1 MADLELLLVRHGR
14 SAHVHTGWVD
24 VDGVRQWMAAYDA
37 ASIMP
42 EHAPP
47 AELEAL
53 VRDAS
58 LVVASDLPR
67 TIASAERLAPE
78 REIVRTPLLREA
90 PMETPD
96 RPLPAFGGIRLPL
109 RAWGMLWSTRWI
121 ASWLWN
127 AEPPGIGP
135 AELERAE
142 QAAELLV
149 ARARESGGRIVAV
162 THATFRVV
170 LARALAGRG
179 WRGPDERPYHEW
191 SAWRYLPPP
200 LDVAVESTTGPG

>member
-1 MADLELLLVRHGR
+1 MPDPELLLVRHGR

-24 VDGVRQWMAAYDA
+24 VEGVRRWMAAYDA
-37 ASIMP
+37 AEIMP

-47 AELEAL
+47 PELEAL

-58 LVVASDLPR
+58 LVIASDLPR
-67 TIASAERLAPE
+67 TVASAVRLAPE

-90 PMETPD
+90 PMETAE
-96 RPLPAFGGIRLPL
+96 RPLRGFGGIKLPL
-109 RAWGMLWSTRWI
+109 RAWGMLWGTQWI

-142 QAAELLV
+142 QAADFLI
-149 ARARESGGRIVAV
+149 ARSQDTGGRVVAV
-162 THATFRVV
+162 THAAFRVV
-170 LARALAGRG
+170 LARALARRG

-191 SAWRYLPPP
+191 SAWRYVPSP
-200 LDVAVESTTGPG
+200 LDVAP